1 MMVYNILFIYKTNTE
16 EKENKETSKDN
27 KQVKTNK

>member
-1 MMVYNILFIYKTNTE
+1 MMIYNILFIYKTNTE
-16 EKENKETSKDN
+16 EKETKETSKDN